1 MVRCSISGASVLP
14 FVVFCVNA
22 LFQWYLI
29 GITPVEK
36 LASLATAEA
45 PYAEAMKA
53 AGILGFPLALL
64 AAGIA
69 FGGDFS
75 TLNASISTT
84 PRYLFTMARDGA
96 MPKIF
101 AKVSHRYQTPY
112 VAVITLGVLTVALI
126 ATNSLLYIA
135 ELSLF
140 ADLFYYV
147 LGILAAWGLRKKH
160 PELKRSYKA
169 PLIMVGAPVS
179 ALIYLYMMT
188 ELSNEAFYTGVIWCL
203 LGIAIYWCCSKYY
216 GAGASFKLDEKAS
229 GVDEIPTPEEK
240 RSMDREYH
248 LWWFLVGGL
257 SIVATLLYLLP
268 YLMH

>member
-1 MVRCSISGASVLP
+1 MLTVRTSENTVITSFRLISERQDFSSVR
-14 FVVFCVNA
+14 
-22 LFQWYLI
+22 
-29 GITPVEK
+29 
-36 LASLATAEA
+36 TAEN
-45 PYAEAMKA
+45 
-53 AGILGFPLALL
+53 
-64 AAGIA
+64 
-69 FGGDFS
+69 
-75 TLNASISTT
+75 TV
-84 PRYLFTMARDGA
+84 RARA
-96 MPKIF
+96 RI
-101 AKVSHRYQTPY
+101 H
-112 VAVITLGVLTVALI
+112 
-126 ATNSLLYIA
+126 YIA

-169 PLIMVGAPVS
+169 PLIMVGAPAS

-268 YLMH
+268 YLMR